1 MDADFWLKVW
11 ERAQIRFHEGK
22 PNDAMVR
29 HFAAMELAPGAR
41 VFLPFCGKTRD
52 IAWFLAQGYR
62 VAGAELSEL
71 AVGQLF
77 EELGLVPEITPI
89 GTQRRYSARAGDL
102 TIDIFAGDM
111 FALTAADLGPVDA
124 IYDRA
129 ALVALPEPMRA
140 GYAAQLIALSGR
152 APQFL
157 NCFEYDQ
164 SQRQGPP
171 FSIDAGEVARLYGAS
186 YALTLL
192 ERFDLPELFGGQS
205 ARDAIWLLRP
215 AP

>member
-11 ERAQIRFHEGK
+11 DSAQIRFHEGR

-29 HFAAMELAPGAR
+29 HFAAMALPPGAR

-52 IAWFLAQGYR
+52 IAWFLSQGYR

-77 EELGLVPEITPI
+77 EELGLVPEITDL
-89 GTQRRYSARAGDL
+89 GALRRYGARAGEM
-102 TIDIFAGDM
+102 TVDIFAGDM
-111 FALTAADLGPVDA
+111 FALTAGDLGPVDA

-129 ALVALPEPMRA
+129 ALVALPPQMRA
-140 GYAAQLIALSGR
+140 GYAAQLVALSGR

-164 SQRQGPP
+164 SLRSGPP
-171 FSIDAGEVARLYGAS
+171 FSIDAAEVARLYAGT
-186 YALTLL
+186 YDLTLL
-192 ERFDLPELFGGQS
+192 ERFSLPEGLGGQT
-205 ARDAIWLLRP
+205 AQDAIWILRP
-215 AP
+215 L